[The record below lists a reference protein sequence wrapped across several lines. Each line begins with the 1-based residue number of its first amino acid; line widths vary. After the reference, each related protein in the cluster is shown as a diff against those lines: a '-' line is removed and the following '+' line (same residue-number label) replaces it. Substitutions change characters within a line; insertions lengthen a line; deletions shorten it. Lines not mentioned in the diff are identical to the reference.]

1 MKSKAFRSPSLLL
14 AAGCLA
20 ASAIA
25 GVSTVGAAL
34 THNWVFVNGT
44 LTDAVAGGPTAG
56 LYNGA
61 TITAGTGANLATGGA
76 SDSNTASFISLG
88 GGVLPTSGSVTVEA
102 YFTHSGGGIGYYTNV
117 WNFNNETSNLPGG
130 QTTGSDNPTTTT
142 GQYFMNTASEPARTL
157 ASGDVTPGGSAI
169 DMATAGTNSEQQSTN
184 PSGSAVYLDQNGTY
198 MVAAVLDGTT
208 NTLTYYLNGVAQTPF
223 TLSANQTLANFTDT
237 NSLIGLSA
245 FGGDPSFRNSLFT
258 DFRIY
263 NDALSATQVSA
274 DYTNG
279 PAGVTAETAVPEP
292 ATLGAFAV
300 GAASL
305 LLLRRR
311 VRA

>member
-1 MKSKAFRSPSLLL
+1 MKSKAFNSSSLLL
-14 AAGCLA
+14 AAACLA
-20 ASAIA
+20 AGAFA
-25 GVSTVGAAL
+25 GVPTAGAAL

-44 LTDAVAGGPTAG
+44 LNDAVAGGPTAG

-61 TITAGTGANLATGGA
+61 TITAGTGVNLATGGA
-76 SDSNTASFISLG
+76 SDSTTASFVSLG
-88 GGVLPTSGSVTVEA
+88 GYVLPASGSVTVEA
-102 YFTHSGGGIGYYTNV
+102 YFTHSGGGIGYFTNV
-117 WNFNNETSNLPGG
+117 WNFNNEASSLPGG
-130 QTTGSDNPTTTT
+130 QTSGTDNPGATT

-157 ASGDVTPGGSAI
+157 GSGQSTPGGSAM
-169 DMATAGTNSEQQSTN
+169 DLATAGYNSEQQSTN

-198 MVAAVLDGTT
+198 MVSAVLDASAG
-208 NTLTYYLNGVAQTPF
+208 TLTYYLNGVAQVPV
-223 TLSANQTLANFTDT
+223 TLASTQTLANFSDV

-245 FGGDPSFRNSLFT
+245 FGGDPSFRNTVFT

-263 NDALSATQVSA
+263 NDALSATQVAA

-279 PAGVTAETAVPEP
+279 PAGATAESTVPEP
-292 ATLGAFAV
+292 ATLGAFAI
-300 GAASL
+300 GAAGL